1 MIFGLSFFQTREI
14 LWFFKVLSDTLIVVV
29 SAFGA

>member
-1 MIFGLSFFQTREI
+1 MIFGPGFQARKI
-14 LWFFKVLSDTLIVVV
+14 LWFFKVLSGTQIAAV

>member
-1 MIFGLSFFQTREI
+1 MIFGLGFQARKI